1 MGNAAETYLL
11 VVPAA
16 TASYNP
22 AVLDTDLLSHKREWA
37 QVEMRILCSST
48 VSSSSLDVCLLL
60 PGV

>member
-1 MGNAAETYLL
+1 MPTSRALPEYGQRAETYLL

-37 QVEMRILCSST
+37 QVEMRT
-48 VSSSSLDVCLLL
+48 
-60 PGV
+60 